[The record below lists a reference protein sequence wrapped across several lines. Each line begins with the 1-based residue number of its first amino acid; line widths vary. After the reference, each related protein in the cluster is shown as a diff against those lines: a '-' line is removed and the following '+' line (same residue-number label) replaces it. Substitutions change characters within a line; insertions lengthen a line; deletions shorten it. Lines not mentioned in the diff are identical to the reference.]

1 MSDTK
6 KSLLFRLHTFWW
18 KRKKKNVKNEK
29 DLPLHLLSGIKGEA
43 FAAEYMEKKGFRIV
57 ARNYAVGKSEID
69 IIAENKELFVFCEVK
84 TRTQRYGA
92 NSPYGT
98 PVRAVTR
105 EKRRHL
111 IPATT
116 LFCRKHRDAGKCF
129 RFDVLEVYL
138 NPDHSLGHI
147 THYENIFIK

>member
-1 MSDTK
+1 MSK
-6 KSLLFRLHTFWW
+6 CEKSLLFRLHAFFA
-18 KRKKKNVKNEK
+18 KRKKQKEEDAKE
-29 DLPLHLLSGIKGEA
+29 LPPHLLSGKLGEK
-43 FAAEYMEKKGFRIV
+43 FATEYMKKKGFRLV
-57 ARNYAVGKSEID
+57 TRNYAVGKSEID
-69 IIAENKELFVFCEVK
+69 IIVENKELFVFCEVK
-84 TRTQRYGA
+84 TRTQRFGEK
-92 NSPYGT
+92 SPFGT

-116 LFCRKHRDAGKCF
+116 LFCRKHKAAGKKF